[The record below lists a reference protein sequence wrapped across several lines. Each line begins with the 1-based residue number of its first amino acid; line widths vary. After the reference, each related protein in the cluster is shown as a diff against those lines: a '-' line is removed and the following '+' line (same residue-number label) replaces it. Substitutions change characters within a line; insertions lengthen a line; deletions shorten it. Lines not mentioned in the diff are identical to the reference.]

1 MPMESTYMSSYLR
14 PQSLLRLLALSGFL
28 WAGMAQADMY
38 EDVSKL
44 TRSGKTAEAI
54 AKADQYLS
62 TNSRD
67 PQMRF
72 LKGVAQS
79 KAGDLA
85 AATST
90 FEALI
95 EEYPELPEPYNNL
108 AVIYANDGQLEK
120 ARSALEMAVRNNP
133 NYAVAHE
140 NLGDI
145 HARLAHQAYNKSLQL
160 NDNNRALKLKL
171 STLTSMLQPAQ
182 PTAER

>member
-1 MPMESTYMSSYLR
+1 MSLVLR
-14 PQSLLRLLALSGFL
+14 TRPLLRLLAFSGL
-28 WAGMAQADMY
+28 LLTGTVHADVY
-38 EDVSKL
+38 GDVSSLAK
-44 TRSGKTAEAI
+44 SGKTAEAI
-54 AKADQYLS
+54 AKADQYLGS
-62 TNSRD
+62 NPRD

-79 KAGDLA
+79 QAGDLT
-85 AATST
+85 AATAT

-108 AVIYANDGQLEK
+108 AVIYASQSQLDK

-145 HARLAHQAYNKSLQL
+145 YARLAHDAYQRSLQL
-160 NDNNRALKLKL
+160 HGNNRALQLKL
-171 STLTSMLQPAQ
+171 STLTEMLQPRA
-182 PTAER
+182 R

>member
-1 MPMESTYMSSYLR
+1 MSLVLR
-14 PQSLLRLLALSGFL
+14 TRPLLHLLALSGL
-28 WAGMAQADMY
+28 LLTGAAHADVY
-38 EDVSKL
+38 DDVSSLAK
-44 TRSGKTAEAI
+44 SGKTAEAI
-54 AKADQYLS
+54 AKADQYLGS
-62 TNSRD
+62 NPRD

-79 KAGDLA
+79 QAGDLT
-85 AATST
+85 AATAT

-108 AVIYANDGQLEK
+108 AVIYASQSQLDK

-145 HARLAHQAYNKSLQL
+145 YARLAHDAYQRSLQL
-160 NDNNRALKLKL
+160 HGNNRALQLKL
-171 STLTSMLQPAQ
+171 STLTEMLQPRA
-182 PTAER
+182 R

>member
-1 MPMESTYMSSYLR
+1 MSLVLR
-14 PQSLLRLLALSGFL
+14 TRPLLRLLALSGL
-28 WAGMAQADMY
+28 LLTGAAHADVY
-38 EDVSKL
+38 GDVSSLAK
-44 TRSGKTAEAI
+44 SGKTAEAI
-54 AKADQYLS
+54 AKADQYLGS
-62 TNSRD
+62 NPRD

-79 KAGDLA
+79 QAGDLT
-85 AATST
+85 AATAT

-108 AVIYANDGQLEK
+108 AVIYASQNQLDK

-145 HARLAHQAYNKSLQL
+145 YARLAHDAYQRSLQL
-160 NDNNRALKLKL
+160 HGNNRALQLKL
-171 STLTSMLQPAQ
+171 STLTEMLQPR
-182 PTAER
+182 TR

>member
-1 MPMESTYMSSYLR
+1 MSSTLR
-14 PQSLLRLLALSGFL
+14 PRSLLRLLAVSGFL
-28 WAGMAQADMY
+28 LIGAAHADTY
-38 EDVSKL
+38 GDVSAL
-44 TRSGKTAEAI
+44 TKSGKTAEAI

-85 AATST
+85 AATAT
-90 FEALI
+90 FQALV

-108 AVIYANDGQLEK
+108 AVIYANDGQLDK
-120 ARSALEMAVRNNP
+120 ARGALEMAVRNNP
-133 NYAVAHE
+133 DYAVAHE

-145 HARLAHQAYNKSLQL
+145 YARLAHESYNKSLKL
-160 NDNNRALKLKL
+160 NGNNRALKLKL
-171 STLTSMLQPAQ
+171 STLTEMLLPAAQ
-182 PTAER
+182 R

>member
-1 MPMESTYMSSYLR
+1 MSLVLR
-14 PQSLLRLLALSGFL
+14 TCPLLRLLALSGL
-28 WAGMAQADMY
+28 LLTGAAHADVY
-38 EDVSKL
+38 GDVSSLAK
-44 TRSGKTAEAI
+44 SGKTAEAI
-54 AKADQYLS
+54 AKADQYLGS
-62 TNSRD
+62 NPRD

-79 KAGDLA
+79 QAGDLT
-85 AATST
+85 AATAT

-108 AVIYANDGQLEK
+108 AVIYASQSQLDK

-145 HARLAHQAYNKSLQL
+145 YARLAHDAYQRSLQL
-160 NDNNRALKLKL
+160 HGNNRALQLKL
-171 STLTSMLQPAQ
+171 STLTEMLQPRA
-182 PTAER
+182 R

>member
-1 MPMESTYMSSYLR
+1 MSLVLR
-14 PQSLLRLLALSGFL
+14 TRPLLRLLALSGL
-28 WAGMAQADMY
+28 LLTGAVHADVY
-38 EDVSKL
+38 GDVSSLAK
-44 TRSGKTAEAI
+44 SGKTAEAI
-54 AKADQYLS
+54 AKADQYLGS
-62 TNSRD
+62 NPRD

-79 KAGDLA
+79 QAGDLT
-85 AATST
+85 AATAT

-108 AVIYANDGQLEK
+108 AVIYASQSQLDK

-145 HARLAHQAYNKSLQL
+145 YARLAHDAYQRSLQL
-160 NDNNRALKLKL
+160 HGNNRALQLKL
-171 STLTSMLQPAQ
+171 STLTEMLQPRA
-182 PTAER
+182 R

>member
-1 MPMESTYMSSYLR
+1 MSLVLR
-14 PQSLLRLLALSGFL
+14 TRPLLRLLALSGL
-28 WAGMAQADMY
+28 LLTGTVHADVY
-38 EDVSKL
+38 GDVSSLAK
-44 TRSGKTAEAI
+44 SGKTAEAI
-54 AKADQYLS
+54 AKADQYLGS
-62 TNSRD
+62 NPRD

-79 KAGDLA
+79 QAGDLT
-85 AATST
+85 AATAT

-108 AVIYANDGQLEK
+108 AVIYASQSQLDK

-145 HARLAHQAYNKSLQL
+145 YARLAHDAYQRSLQL
-160 NDNNRALKLKL
+160 HSNNRALQLKL
-171 STLTSMLQPAQ
+171 STLTEMLQPRA
-182 PTAER
+182 R

>member
-1 MPMESTYMSSYLR
+1 MSSYLR
-14 PQSLLRLLALSGFL
+14 PSFLLRLLALSGFL
-28 WAGMAQADMY
+28 WVGAAQADLY
-38 EDVSKL
+38 GEVSSL
-44 TRSGKTAEAI
+44 TKSGKTTEAI

-79 KAGDLA
+79 KAGDLTA
-85 AATST
+85 AATT
-90 FEALI
+90 FETLV

-108 AVIYANDGQLEK
+108 AVIYASNGQLNK

-145 HARLAHQAYNKSLQL
+145 YARLAHDAYSKSLKL
-160 NDNNRALKLKL
+160 NDNNRPLKLKL
-171 STLTSMLQPAQ
+171 STLTEMLQPA
-182 PTAER
+182 AR

>member
-1 MPMESTYMSSYLR
+1 MSFYLR
-14 PQSLLRLLALSGFL
+14 PRFLLRLLALSGCL
-28 WAGMAQADMY
+28 LAGAAQADAY
-38 EDVSKL
+38 GDVSTL

-54 AKADQYLS
+54 AQADQYLQ

-79 KAGDLA
+79 KAGDLT
-85 AATST
+85 AATQT
-90 FEALI
+90 FQALV

-108 AVIYANDGQLEK
+108 AVIYANDGQLDK
-120 ARSALEMAVRNNP
+120 ARGALEMAVRNNP

-145 HARLAHQAYNKSLQL
+145 YARLAHGAYNRSLQL
-160 NDNNRALKLKL
+160 NGNNRALKLKL
-171 STLTSMLQPAQ
+171 STLTEMLQPSA
-182 PTAER
+182 TR

>member
-1 MPMESTYMSSYLR
+1 MSLVLR
-14 PQSLLRLLALSGFL
+14 TRPLLRLLALSGL
-28 WAGMAQADMY
+28 LLTGTVHADVY
-38 EDVSKL
+38 GDVSSLAK
-44 TRSGKTAEAI
+44 SGKTAEAI
-54 AKADQYLS
+54 AKADQYLGS
-62 TNSRD
+62 NPRD

-79 KAGDLA
+79 QAGDLT
-85 AATST
+85 AATAT

-108 AVIYANDGQLEK
+108 AVIYASQNQLDK

-145 HARLAHQAYNKSLQL
+145 YARLAHDAYQRSLQL
-160 NDNNRALKLKL
+160 HGNNRALQLKL
-171 STLTSMLQPAQ
+171 STLTEMLQPRA
-182 PTAER
+182 R

>member
-1 MPMESTYMSSYLR
+1 MSLVLR
-14 PQSLLRLLALSGFL
+14 TRPLLRLLALSGL
-28 WAGMAQADMY
+28 LLTGTVHADVY
-38 EDVSKL
+38 GDVSSLAK
-44 TRSGKTAEAI
+44 SGKTAEAI
-54 AKADQYLS
+54 AKADQYLGS
-62 TNSRD
+62 NPRD

-79 KAGDLA
+79 QAGDLT
-85 AATST
+85 AATAT

-108 AVIYANDGQLEK
+108 AVIYASQSQLDK

-145 HARLAHQAYNKSLQL
+145 YARLAHDAYQRSLQL
-160 NDNNRALKLKL
+160 HDNNRALQLKL
-171 STLTSMLQPAQ
+171 STLTEMLQPRA
-182 PTAER
+182 R

>member
-1 MPMESTYMSSYLR
+1 MSSYLR
-14 PQSLLRLLALSGFL
+14 PQSLLRLLAVSGFL
-28 WAGMAQADMY
+28 WAGAAQADMY
-38 EDVSKL
+38 GDVTNL
-44 TRSGKTAEAI
+44 TKSGKATEAI

-79 KAGDLA
+79 QAGDLD
-85 AATST
+85 AATVT
-90 FEALI
+90 FQALI

-108 AVIYANDGQLEK
+108 AVIYANAGQLDK
-120 ARSALEMAVRNNP
+120 ARGALEMAVRNNP

-145 HARLAHQAYNKSLQL
+145 HARLAHQAYSKSLQL
-160 NDNNRALKLKL
+160 NDSNRALKLKL

-182 PTAER
+182 ATTEH